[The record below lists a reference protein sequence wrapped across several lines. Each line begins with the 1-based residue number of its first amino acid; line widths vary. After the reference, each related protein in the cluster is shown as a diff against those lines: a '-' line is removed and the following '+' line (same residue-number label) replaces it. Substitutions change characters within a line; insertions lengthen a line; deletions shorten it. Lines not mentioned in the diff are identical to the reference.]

1 MRGTAVAQ
9 RYSKALLGS
18 AESQGILDQ
27 ITRDVAQVIDLIDS
41 SDDFKGLLQSPM
53 IHPIAKREVITTMF
67 KGRVAPLMLNFL
79 LLLVDR
85 RRERVTEEILE
96 QFNVYLDE
104 REGVVTAE
112 VTSSRPVTPDQEAL
126 MVSKFS
132 TYLNR
137 KIRLKIEVS
146 PQIRAGFIARMGDL
160 VFDGTI
166 ETQLKLL
173 KTRMMGI

>member
-9 RYSKALLGS
+9 RYSKALLDS
-18 AESQGILDQ
+18 AESQGVLDQ
-27 ITRDVAQVIDLIDS
+27 ITRDVAHVIDLIGS
-41 SDDFKGLLQSPM
+41 SDDFKGLIQSPM
-53 IHPIAKREVITTMF
+53 IHPIAKREAITTIF

-96 QFNVYLDE
+96 QFKLYLDE

-112 VTSSRPVTPDQEAL
+112 VTSSRPITPDQEAL

-146 PQIRAGFIARMGDL
+146 PQIRAGFVARMGDL

-166 ETQLKLL
+166 ETQLKQL

>member
-9 RYSKALLGS
+9 RYSKALLDS
-18 AESQGILDQ
+18 AESQGVLDQ
-27 ITRDVAQVIDLIDS
+27 ITRDVAHVIDLIGS
-41 SDDFKGLLQSPM
+41 SDDFKGLIQSPM
-53 IHPIAKREVITTMF
+53 IHPIAKREAITTIF

-96 QFNVYLDE
+96 QFKLYLDE

-112 VTSSRPVTPDQEAL
+112 VTSSRPITPDQEAL

-132 TYLNR
+132 TYLKR

-146 PQIRAGFIARMGDL
+146 PQIRAGFVARMGDL

-166 ETQLKLL
+166 ETQLKQL

>member
-27 ITRDVAQVIDLIDS
+27 ITHDVAQVIDLIDS

>member
-9 RYSKALLGS
+9 RYSKALLDS
-18 AESQGILDQ
+18 AESQGVLDQ
-27 ITRDVAQVIDLIDS
+27 ITRDVAQVIDLIDR
-41 SDDFKGLLQSPM
+41 SDDFKGMLQSPM
-53 IHPIAKREVITTMF
+53 IHPNAKREAITTIF

-85 RRERVTEEILE
+85 RRERVTEEILG

-112 VTSSRPVTPDQEAL
+112 VTSSRPITPDQEAV

-146 PQIRAGFIARMGDL
+146 PQIRAGFVARMGDL

-166 ETQLKLL
+166 ETQLKQL

>member
-9 RYSKALLGS
+9 RYSKALLDS
-18 AESQGILDQ
+18 AESQGTLEQ
-27 ITRDVAQVIDLIDS
+27 ITRDVAQVIDLIDR
-41 SDDFKGLLQSPM
+41 SDDLKGLLQSPM
-53 IHPIAKREVITTMF
+53 IHPIAKREVITTIF

-104 REGVVTAE
+104 REGVITAE

-126 MVSKFS
+126 MISKFS

-146 PQIRAGFIARMGDL
+146 SQIRAGFVARMGDL

-166 ETQLKLL
+166 ETQLKNL
-173 KTRMMGI
+173 KNRMMGI